1 MKTLRLYILGLISAL
16 ALVSCNDDDEFYN
29 AVYVE
34 SPGLVSIEIPAE
46 GYAVNDN
53 FNFSID
59 FSRYITEPG
68 QTTPLDLYKTTEAPS
83 FGFNY
88 YLQKKTGNN
97 TWTTVF
103 ANDEEYRVGEIIYFT
118 GSQTYEFDESY
129 PLTSAGDYRF
139 RLGTNAYDL
148 KKTDL
153 ISRNPNNKTL
163 VIITTSANNID
174 SEGFHYFTVN

>member
-1 MKTLRLYILGLISAL
+1 MKTLRLYILLLISSL

-29 AVYVE
+29 TVYVD
-34 SPGLVSIEIPAE
+34 SPGLVAIEIPAG
-46 GYAVNDN
+46 GYVVNDS
-53 FNFSID
+53 FNFSVD

-68 QTTPLDLYKTTEAPS
+68 QSTPLDLYKTSEAPS

-88 YLQKKTGNN
+88 YLQKKTGTD

-103 ANDEEYRVGEIIYFT
+103 ENEEEYRVGEIAYFP
-118 GSQTYEFDESY
+118 GSQTYEFDASY
-129 PLTSAGDYRF
+129 TLTAAGDYRF
-139 RLGTNAYDL
+139 RLGPNAYDL

-174 SEGFHYFTVN
+174 NEGFHYFTVN